1 MATLQETYKKH
12 VVGRAPKQTKKR
24 LYEFLDGFDFV
35 DQFEIQDAILH
46 FCKIKAPSYAEL
58 IRADEVAD
66 EYITKRKLENIYILP
81 F

>member
-12 VVGRAPKQTKKR
+12 VVGRAPKQTKRR

-35 DQFEIQDAILH
+35 DQFEIQDAILQYY
-46 FCKIKAPSYAEL
+46 KIDVPAYSEL
-58 IRADEVAD
+58 VRADEIAD
-66 EYITKRKLENIYILP
+66 EYITKRQIQNIYYLP